1 MWKLVAGA
9 ALLGLV
15 ACAQKAPEAEA
26 PVPPKIQEVAP
37 PVEPPPASPPS
48 YHRLHVTHHRKQ
60 HHKYRRHIVHHHN
73 SGGIDMPPADSPPK

>member
-1 MWKLVAGA
+1 MVVGA

-26 PVPPKIQEVAP
+26 PVPPKVQEVAP
-37 PVEPPPASPPS
+37 PVEPPPAS
-48 YHRLHVTHHRKQ
+48 YHRPHHRKQ

>member
-1 MWKLVAGA
+1 MKWIIVGA

-26 PVPPKIQEVAP
+26 PVPSKIQEVAP

-48 YHRLHVTHHRKQ
+48 YHRQHIAHKHRVV
-60 HHKYRRHIVHHHN
+60 HHKRHHKHKTD
-73 SGGIDMPPADSPPK
+73 SMLPPADSLPK

>member
-1 MWKLVAGA
+1 MRSIVVGA

-26 PVPPKIQEVAP
+26 PVPPKVQEVAP

-48 YHRLHVTHHRKQ
+48 YHRQHIAHKHRAVHHRHRRK
-60 HHKYRRHIVHHHN
+60 HHT
-73 SGGIDMPPADSPPK
+73 DMWPPADSPPK

>member
-1 MWKLVAGA
+1 MWRMVVGA

-26 PVPPKIQEVAP
+26 PVPPKVQEVAP

-48 YHRLHVTHHRKQ
+48 YHRQHLVHKHHAKRH
-60 HHKYRRHIVHHHN
+60 HHKKHTDVW
-73 SGGIDMPPADSPPK
+73 PPADSLPK